1 MKEIVTVTMI
11 VKEVWC
17 VATTTATVKVDS
29 GIQKM
34 TAAPGGVLQT
44 LLVRLER
51 ELVNQMMIVNS
62 VIIISVNQE
71 CVMETRCLQNKDSE
85 TRLISAALIAAVW
98 GKISWNLSLVWRLS
112 PGDVTAPASVS
123 MVRRDATS
131 TLTAGLDST
140 VTWLLGRDRGSVM
153 TSTSVCQARMIL

>member
-1 MKEIVTVTMI
+1 MTMI

-29 GIQKM
+29 GIQRM

-51 ELVNQMMIVNS
+51 EIVNQMKTVYS

-85 TRLISAALIAAVW
+85 TRLISAALIAAV
-98 GKISWNLSLVWRLS
+98 
-112 PGDVTAPASVS
+112 
-123 MVRRDATS
+123 
-131 TLTAGLDST
+131 
-140 VTWLLGRDRGSVM
+140 
-153 TSTSVCQARMIL
+153 